1 VTEPVPVRV
10 LVADDVPERA
20 ELLVRALAENGCD
33 VVDLSPAGASL
44 PARVIESEPDVIL
57 INVDSPSRDTLEQ
70 LTMLNA
76 RCPRPI
82 VMFASDEA
90 RDTIE
95 AAVHAGV
102 SAYVTS
108 GLGQTRVRAIIDVA
122 IARFRQHQQLK
133 AQLQTTRATL
143 EQRVLVDRAKGV
155 IMKQRRCTE
164 EQAYQLLRKTA
175 MDRKQRI
182 GEVARELVDA
192 ADRPAA
198 ARSRST

>member
-1 VTEPVPVRV
+1 MTDSDPVRV

-20 ELLVRALAENGCD
+20 EMLVRALTENGCA
-33 VVDLSPAGASL
+33 VVDLSPAGPSL
-44 PARVIESEPDVIL
+44 PNRVIESEPDVIL

-70 LTMLNA
+70 LTMLNS
-76 RCPRPI
+76 RCPRPV

-122 IARFRQHQQLK
+122 IARFQQYQQLK
-133 AQLQTTRATL
+133 EQLQTTRATL
-143 EQRVLVDRAKGV
+143 EERVLVDRAKGL
-155 IMKQRRCTE
+155 IMKQRRCSE
-164 EQAYQLLRKTA
+164 DEAYRWLRKTA

-182 GEVARELVDA
+182 GEVAAEVIDA
-192 ADRPAA
+192 AGLPAT
-198 ARSRST
+198 ARSRPS

>member
-1 VTEPVPVRV
+1 MTEPVPVRV